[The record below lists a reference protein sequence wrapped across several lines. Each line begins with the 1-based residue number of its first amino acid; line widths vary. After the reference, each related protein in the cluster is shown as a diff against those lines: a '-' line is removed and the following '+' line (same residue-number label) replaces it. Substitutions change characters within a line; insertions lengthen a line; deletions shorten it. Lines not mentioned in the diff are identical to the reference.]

1 MCCRSWC
8 RNWQGTNPRDVVAMP
23 LGLDL
28 EDSVAVLFIEESDAF
43 YQTGKAFGV
52 PCWLLVLHC
61 EDFVPG

>member
-1 MCCRSWC
+1 
-8 RNWQGTNPRDVVAMP
+8 MP